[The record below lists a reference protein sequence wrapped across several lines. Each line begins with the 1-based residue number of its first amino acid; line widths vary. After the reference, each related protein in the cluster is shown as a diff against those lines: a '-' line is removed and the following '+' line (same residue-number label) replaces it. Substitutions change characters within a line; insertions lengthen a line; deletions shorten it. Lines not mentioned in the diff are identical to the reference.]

1 MSDCKVR
8 VKFGINADINVP
20 SSKSYTN
27 RAYIISSLADGKSLI
42 KNVLVSEDTL
52 YMQKALSSLGVSFEK
67 IGDDVIV
74 KGGVNCLKPFSNEIY
89 VGNSGTCL
97 RFLTPFCALI
107 NGKTVLTGSSRLKE
121 RPMTDLLGAIPIAG
135 ISAVSKQ
142 SNGFA
147 PIIIDGR
154 GTILGGTVRLSG
166 EISSQCASA
175 LLLCAPY
182 ASRDIEIFI
191 KGELTSKPYVDMTL
205 DIMKDFGA
213 SVERDGY
220 KRFFVK
226 AGAHYQPREYSIEGD
241 YSSAGYFFAAAAL
254 TGGVVKVRG
263 LKPNSKQGDAKMLS
277 LLEQMGCAILKGEDF
292 VEVRG
297 PQALKPVTAD
307 MNACPDMAMTI
318 AVLAAF
324 AEGKTTIKNV
334 YNIRLKECDRLAAT
348 VQGLKT
354 LGVFVEALDDGMMI
368 HGSCDARAIH
378 GGAIDT
384 YNDHRIAMS
393 FALAGLRIPGV
404 IIRNKECVS
413 KTFPNFWECF
423 ERLYG

>member
-1 MSDCKVR
+1 MR
-8 VKFGINADINVP
+8 
-20 SSKSYTN
+20 
-27 RAYIISSLADGKSLI
+27 L
-42 KNVLVSEDTL
+42 
-52 YMQKALSSLGVSFEK
+52 
-67 IGDDVIV
+67 
-74 KGGVNCLKPFSNEIY
+74 
-89 VGNSGTCL
+89 
-97 RFLTPFCALI
+97 LTAFCALVS
-107 NGKTVLTGSSRLKE
+107 GDTVLTGDARLQE
-121 RPMTDLLGAIPIAG
+121 RPMRDLLSAAQQAG
-135 ISAVSKQ
+135 IHAVSQ
-142 SNGFA
+142 NNNGHA
-147 PIIIDGR
+147 PIVVKGAGSIR
-154 GTILGGTVRLSG
+154 GGKITIEGG
-166 EISSQCASA
+166 ISSQYLTS
-175 LLLCAPY
+175 LMIIAPY
-182 ASRDIEIFI
+182 AEHDVEIHVI
-191 KGELTSKPYVDMTL
+191 GSLTSKPYVDITL
-205 DIMKDFGA
+205 DIMSAFG
-213 SVERDGY
+213 VEVSNENYR
-220 KRFFVK
+220 KFFVPTGQ
-226 AGAHYQPREYSIEGD
+226 AYVPREYTIEAD